1 VSLKREA
8 WPQVLAQNQHTD
20 DQLTTALVH
29 DLSSVWPSL
38 GLLYTVALAA
48 PFHLASIPNMRKI
61 ESEMISAINSNSNWS
76 KANTSVITDDQSISH
91 IYLHGHEIAQVADQY
106 VAVRHCGYRTKTTK
120 SRLNAILFEFGFEG
134 DRVYQKDFTWYV
146 FNAAAKASNDMTIDE
161 WHVLSA

>member
-1 VSLKREA
+1 M
-8 WPQVLAQNQHTD
+8 
-20 DQLTTALVH
+20 VH
-29 DLSSVWPSL
+29 DLSSVWPSF
-38 GLLYTVALAA
+38 GLSHTVALTVL
-48 PFHLASIPNMRKI
+48 FHLAFISNMRKI

-120 SRLNAILFEFGFEG
+120 SRLNAILCEFGFEG